1 MIQIHKER
9 IILFV
14 TYNIDEAVIL
24 GDMIVVL
31 SPKFVG
37 IKKECT
43 VNLPLDHPIVNSNA
57 RSTTEESRELY
68 IDDETGEDNKIGT
81 TKVFY

>member
-14 TYNIDEAVIL
+14 TYNIDEAVVL

-31 SPKFVG
+31 SAKFVA

-43 VNLPLDHPIVNSNA
+43 VNLPLDHPIVNSNT

-68 IDDETGEDNKIGT
+68 FDDETGEDNKIGT

>member
-1 MIQIHKER
+1 MMT
-9 IILFV
+9 V
-14 TYNIDEAVIL
+14 VL

-43 VNLPLDHPIVNSNA
+43 VNLPQDHPIVNSNT
-57 RSTTEESRELY
+57 RSTTEESRGLY
-68 IDDETGEDNKIGT
+68 FDDETGEDNKIET